1 MLPLVHVALALVVAT
16 SAAVVRECVELNGAS
31 YRGVKTSSSGETCLN
46 WLNISS
52 TYNLTID
59 LDSSSGQWDH
69 SYCRNPD
76 ASPRPWCFVSTEDG
90 IKRRDC
96 IIDMCQD
103 QRSDVGAEAEAVS
116 SAEGQT
122 EPQSVHPPRETVA
135 VKPDPGISRR
145 VSLGPSR
152 KKDLGAL
159 GYALGALL
167 MAVIVLLGAGI
178 TIGYVY
184 RRGVKLRLQQEQ
196 RAYEQ
201 EMHRINLPLSAFTN
215 PACDLS
221 DEQPATASVQQA
233 GEKEERGEEE
243 REEPTELQTNTF
255 ESDKENSSIQLQQTG
270 TRADQSEAYRQPGFV
285 TPAGSVRVQISE
297 SQRAGLSQ
305 SAPSTQRDF
314 GQWRGSTTGKKR

>member
-1 MLPLVHVALALVVAT
+1 MLPLVRVALALVVAT
-16 SAAVVRECVELNGAS
+16 RAGVVRECVELNGAA
-31 YRGVKTSSSGETCLN
+31 YRGVKKTSSSGETCLN
-46 WLNISS
+46 WLNTSG

-90 IKRRDC
+90 VKRRDC
-96 IIDMCQD
+96 IIDSCQD
-103 QRSDVGAEAEAVS
+103 QRSEVEAEAEAVS

-135 VKPDPGISRR
+135 VKPDPGVSRR
-145 VSLGPSR
+145 VSLGTSR

-178 TIGYVY
+178 TVGYVY
-184 RRGVKLRLQQEQ
+184 RKGVKLRLQQEQ

-215 PACDLS
+215 PACDLT
-221 DEQPATASVQQA
+221 DEQPVAPSVQQT
-233 GEKEERGEEE
+233 GEKEEK
-243 REEPTELQTNTF
+243 EEPTELQTNTF
-255 ESDKENSSIQLQQTG
+255 ESDREN
-270 TRADQSEAYRQPGFV
+270 RPEKV
-285 TPAGSVRVQISE
+285 E
-297 SQRAGLSQ
+297 
-305 SAPSTQRDF
+305 
-314 GQWRGSTTGKKR
+314 